1 MRGILALVVSLA
13 AASFFA
19 VPAMGFGPNAD
30 TSPTTTDP
38 AVIACAGPGGAYTS
52 GVVASQT
59 DRGVQ
64 AGGGPKSIAPAPAN
78 CDHYWQT
85 PADAS
90 GAGAIGKGWPP
101 PPFTAP

>member
-1 MRGILALVVSLA
+1 MRGPVAVVVSLGVA
-13 AASFFA
+13 LLFA

-30 TSPTTTDP
+30 TSSTTTDP
-38 AVIACAGPGGAYTS
+38 AVIACAGPGDAYTS

-78 CDHYWQT
+78 CDHFWQT

-90 GAGAIGKGWPP
+90 GAGAIGNGWPP
-101 PPFTAP
+101 PPFGTP

>member
-1 MRGILALVVSLA
+1 MRGVVALVVSLGVA
-13 AASFFA
+13 LLFA

-38 AVIACAGPGGAYTS
+38 GVIACAGPGDAYTS

-59 DRGVQ
+59 ARGVR
-64 AGGGPKSIAPAPAN
+64 AGGGPKAIAPAPAN

-85 PADAS
+85 PVDEN
-90 GAGAIGKGWPP
+90 GA
-101 PPFTAP
+101 